1 MGQLKKRDKEIWTG
15 GDVLS
20 QLVTQPDL
28 NNVTNSPH
36 IQSRGTTSY
45 FFCCCSKRIL
55 KKTKKKKQPTGS
67 RLPRV
72 ASLSISARVAHHRT
86 AGGLPSSL
94 SRAAA
99 GCAYFH
105 IKMYLFPVINIRY
118 ISLSGIWYNIYLYL
132 SNIEKRNHLHGNPSP
147 SSVWTCP

>member
-36 IQSRGTTSY
+36 IQSRQKL
-45 FFCCCSKRIL
+45 FFVLKEFWK
-55 KKTKKKKQPTGS
+55 KKTKKKQPTGS